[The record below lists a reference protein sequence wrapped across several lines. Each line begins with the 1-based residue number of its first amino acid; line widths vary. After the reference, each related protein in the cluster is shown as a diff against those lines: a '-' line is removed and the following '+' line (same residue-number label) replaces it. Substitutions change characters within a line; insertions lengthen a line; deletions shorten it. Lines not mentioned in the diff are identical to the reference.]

1 MLKIKEKV
9 MRNILGIVLG
19 VLAIGVCS
27 AQMVTYLDAQGRPF
41 MYSSKVG
48 NQITYM
54 DANGKPVAYQMSSSS
69 SGPRID
75 PINSPSL
82 VFPMISPSIPSAPTP
97 PVLPPMPAFP
107 ELPTLKGF

>member
-1 MLKIKEKV
+1 
-9 MRNILGIVLG
+9 MRNILGSVLG

-54 DANGKPVAYQMSSSS
+54 DVNGKPVAYQMSSPS

-75 PINSPSL
+75 PINAPSL
-82 VFPMISPSIPSAPTP
+82 VFPMISPSLPGSGTIAPLPS
-97 PVLPPMPAFP
+97 LP
-107 ELPTLKGF
+107 ELPTLKGL

>member
-1 MLKIKEKV
+1 
-9 MRNILGIVLG
+9 MRNILGVVLG

-48 NQITYM
+48 KQITYM

>member
-1 MLKIKEKV
+1 
-9 MRNILGIVLG
+9 MRNILGVVLG

-48 NQITYM
+48 NQTIYM
-54 DANGKPVAYQMSSSS
+54 DSNGKPVAYQMSSPS

-82 VFPMISPSIPSAPTP
+82 VFPMISPSIPKP
-97 PVLPPMPAFP
+97 PVLPPAPTLP

>member
-1 MLKIKEKV
+1 MVRKKEKV
-9 MRNILGIVLG
+9 MRNILGVVLG

-48 NQITYM
+48 NQITYI
-54 DANGKPVAYQMSSSS
+54 DQNGKPVAYMFNPVA
-69 SGPRID
+69 SGPRVD
-75 PINSPSL
+75 PINAPSL
-82 VFPMISPSIPSAPTP
+82 VFPMVSPSFPGAVSPST
-97 PVLPPMPAFP
+97 LPALP